1 MLRSTLLALLVTG
14 GCVPSHS
21 ELRSPVDTEI
31 VKRLDMQVAIASP
44 EAVAELLGRPLDR
57 ATAVRLALAYSPRLR
72 VAFAEL
78 GIAGSELATA
88 VGLGPLAISGTVHF
102 AGENEIEIMQGIE
115 GLLLAPR
122 RRAAA
127 RAGLVAAQAMA
138 TATAL
143 RLVARAEIAFNDLIA
158 AQQELELR
166 HTAFDAADAA
176 AMIRERMHAAGNTP
190 ELALARDRDAREQ
203 ARVDLGRAEARTE
216 IARERLNAL
225 LGLSGAQ
232 TKWTASGMLAD
243 LPASAPALDDLE
255 PTAVAASL
263 DLAAGRAQRDS
274 ATNTVGAE
282 TARTWLPELG
292 VGWGIQEHDG
302 AWRSGPAVSLGIPL
316 FDQRRGARAR
326 ARAELSR
333 VEAVL
338 TAEAIELRAG
348 ARAAR
353 IGALGAYQEARHLRM
368 VVLPLRQQIVDQL
381 VLHYNAMDADPFELI
396 FARRQ
401 LADAGQQYLDAL
413 RRFWNAMSEV
423 TALRHGV
430 RVETMSV
437 PLATPASRETRDDR
451 HP

>member
-1 MLRSTLLALLVTG
+1 
-14 GCVPSHS
+14 
-21 ELRSPVDTEI
+21 
-31 VKRLDMQVAIASP
+31 
-44 EAVAELLGRPLDR
+44 
-57 ATAVRLALAYSPRLR
+57 
-72 VAFAEL
+72 
-78 GIAGSELATA
+78 
-88 VGLGPLAISGTVHF
+88 
-102 AGENEIEIMQGIE
+102 
-115 GLLLAPR
+115 
-122 RRAAA
+122 
-127 RAGLVAAQAMA
+127 MA

-243 LPASAPALDDLE
+243 QPASAPARDDLE

-353 IGALGAYQEARHLRM
+353 IGAVGAYQEARHLRM